1 MGMRTAEKEF
11 AVLEDLSIVEEF
23 YRREYDVGGKTSHKI
38 ITIVGTSLGGE
49 PEAEQAIQ

>member
-23 YRREYDVGGKTSHKI
+23 YRREYDVGGKTSH
-38 ITIVGTSLGGE
+38 TIVGTSLGGE
-49 PEAEQAIQ
+49 REAEQAIQ